1 MNYAEILHLMETD
14 PVIRTLIEAPIP
26 MRLGYVGL
34 DGHPRAVPVS
44 YIWNGKA
51 FVFATPTG
59 AYKVRALTA
68 HPQVA
73 FTVDTTTYTPLI
85 MNVRGTASIEI
96 RQGIPQ
102 EHIDAS
108 RRNIGDEAQME
119 EWMRV
124 KRESTSEMAVIT
136 IVPTHVVVCDFVT
149 RFPPP
154 RAVNYAQAYGAERD

>member
-1 MNYAEILHLMETD
+1 
-14 PVIRTLIEAPIP
+14 
-26 MRLGYVGL
+26 
-34 DGHPRAVPVS
+34 
-44 YIWNGKA
+44 
-51 FVFATPTG
+51 
-59 AYKVRALTA
+59 
-68 HPQVA
+68 
-73 FTVDTTTYTPLI
+73 
-85 MNVRGTASIEI
+85 MNVRGTASVEI

-154 RAVNYAQAYGAERD
+154 RTVNYAHAYGAEQD